1 MLSPRKIDCPTNA
14 EIELGAYN
22 AAFYEIGLPWHWD
35 DSTYERLAGEPCER
49 SRLRQYMENMHPHL
63 LRAYD
68 PDALADAILQ
78 AKQRVQRSLSQC
90 AAGAVP
96 RFNWA
101 DARWGQVG
109 I

>member
-1 MLSPRKIDCPTNA
+1 
-14 EIELGAYN
+14 
-22 AAFYEIGLPWHWD
+22 
-35 DSTYERLAGEPCER
+35 
-49 SRLRQYMENMHPHL
+49 MENMHPHL